1 MNNISNEIIMKK
13 LFLLLMAIAGLS
25 WVFHQSLAAQENQVT
40 GKVFY
45 VELFGPGLL
54 MSANFDSRFKSNERL
69 GFGYRIGVGF
79 SVVSIEDG
87 LFEKWGY
94 YDDDT
99 RSYYSIP
106 AGLNYIFGKPNSAN
120 TFEVGGGISFLTHK
134 TTLYCYDDNSTGRL
148 IGYFSFTYRMTPVNG
163 GFSFRIGFTPIIGT
177 SGNLFPMGA
186 IGFGYAF

>member
-1 MNNISNEIIMKK
+1 MKK
-13 LFLLLMAIAGLS
+13 SFLLLMAITGLL
-25 WVFHQSLAAQENQVT
+25 WAFHQSLAAQENQVA

-45 VELFGPGLL
+45 AELFGPGLL

-79 SVVSIEDG
+79 SVVSIEDE
-87 LFEKWGY
+87 LFLKWD

-99 RSYYSIP
+99 RTYYSIP
-106 AGLNYIFGKPNSAN
+106 AGLNYVFGKPNSAN
-120 TFEVGGGISFLTHK
+120 TFELGGGISFLTHK
-134 TTLYCYDDNSTGRL
+134 TTLYCYDFNRTGYL
-148 IGYFSFTYRMTPVNG
+148 IGYFSFMYRKIPVNG